1 MNESQYP
8 DYIIK
13 MLADARLL
21 LEEDDLTA
29 PDAAA
34 ICFDVLSFFPD
45 CQEASDLVLTALND
59 PWLIRENRRA
69 IERIIDEWDD
79 RPWQQRRRL
88 ARSYGYTCRW
98 EGRYRKYDEDIDP
111 EDLCPADVKE
121 MLEEGRRQLL
131 QDYLLGQRQGREMAW
146 PIFQEAIKRT
156 EDLST
161 AMFWVAQTYADQ
173 GYFAESVE
181 LLEEL
186 LALYPEEQDARRV
199 WVEVRWWRDH
209 QEQIPWLPSYSST
222 EGKRWRQKLRETDA
236 EFAANEELY
245 TTPIDYYHA
254 PDAAN
259 LPPGFT
265 LPKPLSAEVLE
276 QIEDSLNDDS
286 LNDD

>member
-1 MNESQYP
+1 MSESQYP
-8 DYIIK
+8 DYITK

-21 LEEDDLTA
+21 LAEDDLTA

-45 CQEASDLVLTALND
+45 CAEASDLVLTALND

-88 ARSYGYTCRW
+88 ARSYGYVCRW
-98 EGRYRKYDEDIDP
+98 NGRYRKYDEEIDP
-111 EDLCPADVKE
+111 EELCPADVKTL
-121 MLEEGRRQLL
+121 LEEGKGQLL

-156 EDLST
+156 ADPMT

-173 GYFAESVE
+173 GYFVESVE

-209 QEQIPWLPSYSST
+209 QEQIPWLPSHTSA
-222 EGKRWRQKLRETDA
+222 EGERWRQMLRETDE

-259 LPPGFT
+259 LPEGFT
-265 LPKPLSAEVLE
+265 LPKPLSDEVLA
-276 QIEDSLNDDS
+276 QIEDSLNDD
-286 LNDD
+286 